1 MANKKAMMEFDILE
15 NQEKCWA
22 RLIKIA
28 SRGKTGNAYLFT
40 GPPGSGKEGLSILFA
55 QYLNCSNPKKK
66 SCGNCSSCYRF
77 KNLQHERLHLLFP
90 LPKATKRTTDTNSI
104 SKIHSEIINEQ
115 IRKKSSDLFHK
126 IKIKKANRILI
137 DSVREIRKKLF
148 LKSNLS
154 GRKVVIIFDSHLMCV
169 GQAETANSL
178 LKILEEPPNN
188 TTFILVTDFK
198 DLLNSTIISRCQEI
212 RIPRLTNESIQNW
225 IKLSSFKK
233 DQIALVV
240 GLSFGNLHEA
250 KKLIKRPLEEWLD
263 LIDNIVNTYTTPN
276 AEKWNLFI
284 QGYGKLAIRDPE
296 LFEFHMKLSMIWFLS
311 LYHLKSDTS
320 HILHETDLKSGL
332 TIFLSKYPNT
342 DLLKISLILGESR
355 NALKNNLYMPLFLTN
370 LLIDVHGNIKE

>member
-1 MANKKAMMEFDILE
+1 MMEFDILE
-15 NQEKCWA
+15 NQERCWA

-28 SRGKTGNAYLFT
+28 SSGKTGNAYLFT

-66 SCGNCSSCYRF
+66 SCENCSSCYRF

-90 LPKATKRTTDTNSI
+90 LPRATKRTTDTDSI
-104 SKIHSEIINEQ
+104 SKIHSEVINEQ
-115 IRKKSSDLFHK
+115 IKKKSFDFFHK

-225 IKLSSFKK
+225 TKLSSFKK
-233 DQIALVV
+233 DQKALVV

-250 KKLIKRPLEEWLD
+250 KKLIKRPLKEWLD
-263 LIDNIVNTYTTPN
+263 LIDNMVNTYTTPN

-311 LYHLKSDTS
+311 LYRLKSDTS
-320 HILHETDLKSGL
+320 HILHDTDLKSGL
-332 TIFLSKYPNT
+332 KIFLSKYPNT
-342 DLLKISLILGESR
+342 DLLKISLILGESK

-370 LLIDVHGNIKE
+370 LLIDVQGNIKE